1 MATGGSTK
9 VVIAALLGNGAIAVT
24 KFAAAFFTGS
34 SAMLSEAVHSVVD
47 TGNQG
52 LLLYGM
58 GRAARPA
65 DRRHPFGYSKEI
77 YFWSFIVA
85 ILLFSLGAGVALYE
99 GIEKIRHPHAMSDA
113 YVNYIVLI
121 AAMLF
126 EAGSFY
132 VAITEFNKVRGDKRV
147 LPAIVESKDA
157 ALYTVLL
164 EDMAAMAGLVI
175 ALIGVAM
182 ADLGGVQIADG
193 VASVAI
199 GILLVGVA
207 AFLTWQTK
215 GLIIGEAASDELTE
229 GVEALVRGND
239 HVQGINELRTMHLGP
254 DDVLL
259 AISVDF
265 KDRRTTDTIERAI
278 TEIEAE
284 IKTRWPS
291 IRRVFLE
298 VQSEAQHKK
307 LEAQS
312 AIKAPAGH

>member
-1 MATGGSTK
+1 MAAGGSTK
-9 VVIAALLGNGAIAVT
+9 VVIAALLGNAAIAAT

-34 SAMLSEAVHSVVD
+34 SAMLSEAVHSLVD

-52 LLLYGM
+52 LLLHGM

-85 ILLFSLGAGVALYE
+85 TLLFSLGAGVAIYE
-99 GIEKIRHPHAMSDA
+99 GIGKIIDPHAMSDA
-113 YVNYIVLI
+113 YVNYIVLV
-121 AAMLF
+121 AAILF

-132 VAITEFNKVRGDKRV
+132 VAISEFNKVRGGKRV

-175 ALIGVAM
+175 ALTGVAV
-182 ADLGGVQIADG
+182 ADLGGLLIADG

-199 GILLVGVA
+199 GVLLAFVA
-207 AFLTWQTK
+207 VFLAWQTK
-215 GLIIGEAASDELTE
+215 GLIIGEAASDELTA
-229 GVEALVRGND
+229 GVEALVCANSQ
-239 HVQGINELRTMHLGP
+239 VQGINELRTMHLGP

-265 KDRRTTDTIERAI
+265 KDRRTTETIEQAI
-278 TEIEAE
+278 TEIELK

-291 IRRVFLE
+291 IRRVFIE
-298 VQSEAQHKK
+298 VQSSAQHRAMETKP
-307 LEAQS
+307 LA
-312 AIKAPAGH
+312 KAPAQH

>member
-1 MATGGSTK
+1 MAAGGSTK
-9 VVIAALLGNGAIAVT
+9 VVIAALLGNAAIAAT

-34 SAMLSEAVHSVVD
+34 SAMLSEAVHSLVD

-52 LLLYGM
+52 LLLHGM

-85 ILLFSLGAGVALYE
+85 TLLFSLGAGVAIYE
-99 GIEKIRHPHAMSDA
+99 GIGKIIDPHAMSDA
-113 YVNYIVLI
+113 YVNYIVLV
-121 AAMLF
+121 AAILF

-132 VAITEFNKVRGDKRV
+132 VAISEFNKVRGGKRV

-175 ALIGVAM
+175 ALTGVAV
-182 ADLGGVQIADG
+182 ADLGGLLIADG

-199 GILLVGVA
+199 GVLLAFVA
-207 AFLTWQTK
+207 VFLAWQTK
-215 GLIIGEAASDELTE
+215 GLIIGEAASDELTA
-229 GVEALVRGND
+229 GVEALVCANSQ
-239 HVQGINELRTMHLGP
+239 VQGINELRTMHLGP

-265 KDRRTTDTIERAI
+265 KDRRTTETIEQAI
-278 TEIEAE
+278 TEIEFEDQDAVAVNPP
-284 IKTRWPS
+284 RLHRGS
-291 IRRVFLE
+291 
-298 VQSEAQHKK
+298 VQRPAQGDGD
-307 LEAQS
+307 
-312 AIKAPAGH
+312 KAPS